1 MNQFPSSRFIL
12 DMVHHNP
19 GEAAFRSAFSDPA
32 HLSGYGFNGQ
42 VFKHINCVAT
52 YAAAGVNCF
61 PAGSPEREW
70 LDRFTPGI
78 EREIAAAKACGLKV
92 FYHVDLFVLP
102 KRLVDH
108 FREEICDPETG
119 RILLDRSRTLELHR
133 ILFDELTSRF
143 PEVDG
148 YIVRVGET
156 YLFDTPFHVGNG
168 PVPRVGPAWTPTY
181 LYQETIGGRQPSDP
195 RWTAALADAYVSLI
209 RFLREEVC
217 VRHGR
222 QLFFRT
228 WDIFPDKLHASAEHY
243 LDVTGRIEP
252 HPGLAFSIK
261 HTALDFWRRVKVNQ
275 CLGQGAHPQIIEVQ
289 CQREYEGK
297 GAYPNYV
304 MAGVIDGFE
313 ENECPLGVRA
323 LLKDP
328 KILGVYSW
336 SRGGGWYGPYIGDEL
351 WPDLNAF
358 VLARFVKDPAR
369 SEEEIFCDYAVQ
381 VLGLSAEDAVRFRRL
396 CLLSAEAVLRGRYCE
411 SFDRVLKEAVLPV
424 ANWMRDDRLGGRHQL
439 DVVLRYLQERGLLDE
454 ALSEKAGA
462 VAIWE
467 DIVALA
473 GEIRWPDPARA
484 EFVRISAGYG
494 LRLFGIVHAG
504 WRVLAAG
511 TEGDQSGHYDRAKIL
526 SAAEAYRSAWA
537 SYRELAASPQCP
549 SLYEGRYFGLPGEEA
564 EPGLD
569 ESVEHYVRLVDGH
582 CSKF

>member
-1 MNQFPSSRFIL
+1 
-12 DMVHHNP
+12 MVHHNP
-19 GEAAFRSAFSDPA
+19 GEAAFGTAFADPA
-32 HLSGYGFNGQ
+32 HLAGYGFTGQ

-52 YAAAGVNCF
+52 YAASGVDCF
-61 PAGSPEREW
+61 PAGSPDRAW
-70 LDRFTPGI
+70 LERFTPGI
-78 EREIAAAKACGLKV
+78 EGEIAAAKACGLKV
-92 FYHVDLFVLP
+92 YYHVDLFVLP

-108 FREEICDPETG
+108 FREEICDPATG

-156 YLFDTPFHVGNG
+156 YLFDTPYHAGNG
-168 PVPRVGPAWTPTY
+168 PIPRVGPAWTPTY
-181 LYQETIGGRQPSDP
+181 LYEETIGGRQPQDL
-195 RWTAALADAYVSLI
+195 RWTSAQADAYVKLI

-217 VRHGR
+217 DRHGR
-222 QLFFRT
+222 QVFFRT
-228 WDIFPDKLHASAEHY
+228 WDIFPDKLHASRDHY

-252 HPGLAFSIK
+252 HPKLVFSIK
-261 HTALDFWRRVKVNQ
+261 HTALDFWRRVKVNE
-275 CLGQGAHPQIIEVQ
+275 CLGHGAHPQIIEVQ

-304 MAGVIDGFE
+304 MDGVINGFL
-313 ENECPLGVRA
+313 ENARPQGLGT

-328 KILGVYSW
+328 KILGIYSW

-358 VLARFVKDPAR
+358 VLAQFVQNPGR
-369 SEEEIFCDYAVQ
+369 PEEEVFRDYAVR
-381 VLGLSAEDAVRFRRL
+381 VLGLCGEDAVRFRRL

-411 SFDRVLKEAVLPV
+411 CFDRVLQESVLPV
-424 ANWMRDDRLGGRHQL
+424 ANWMRDDRLGGRLQL
-439 DVVLRYLQERGLLDE
+439 AVVMGFLQERSLLDE
-454 ALSEKAGA
+454 ALREKAAA
-462 VAIWE
+462 VTIWE
-467 DIVALA
+467 EIVSLA
-473 GEIRWPDPARA
+473 EEILWPDPARG

-494 LRLFGIVHAG
+494 LRLFQIVHAG

-511 TEGDQSGHYDRAKIL
+511 VEGDKCGYYDRAEIL
-526 SAAEAYRSAWA
+526 AAADTYRAAWS
-537 SYRELAASPQCP
+537 SYRELATAPNCP

-569 ESVEHYVRLVDGH
+569 DSVEHYFRLA
-582 CSKF
+582 SEFRS